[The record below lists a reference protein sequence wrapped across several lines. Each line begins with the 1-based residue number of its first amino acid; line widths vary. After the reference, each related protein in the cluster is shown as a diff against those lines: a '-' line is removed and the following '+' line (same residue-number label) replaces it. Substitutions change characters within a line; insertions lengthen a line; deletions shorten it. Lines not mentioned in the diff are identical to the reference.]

1 MNTYTPKTPRAALGL
16 AAAAMAA
23 ITMAVMVVLPA
34 GLEAA
39 APADEAATV
48 ASSAAADAFIARRI
62 LDADEMEGEDE
73 AERAA
78 LAMPAPCLHA
88 AEPDAHGS

>member
-39 APADEAATV
+39 APADEAATL
-48 ASSAAADAFIARRI
+48 ASVPDAFIARQI
-62 LDADEMEGEDE
+62 LDADEMEREDE

-78 LAMPAPCLHA
+78 LAMPSACLHA